1 MSDHL
6 GERLTLLV
14 DGRLDHAERERV
26 LAHLA
31 HCGSCRHEV
40 DAHRRL
46 KATLTALRAAPPQP
60 GPDLTARLLAVASQE
75 RVALPLSP
83 AVPPSTPRRSRRP
96 RGAVRPLGRA
106 GALRPRRA
114 ATAGVLLAVGLA
126 GALALGAPGSS
137 GPAAPFDPA
146 SPALVADHVSTSSG
160 VPLSEP
166 VSATVIPAGAA
177 GPGR

>member
-1 MSDHL
+1 MNDHL

-31 HCGSCRHEV
+31 HCGPCRHEV

-46 KATLTALRAAPPQP
+46 KVTLAALREAPPQP
-60 GPDLTARLLAVASQE
+60 APDLTARLLAVASIE
-75 RVALPLSP
+75 RAGPP
-83 AVPPSTPRRSRRP
+83 AAPPATPRRSRRP
-96 RGAVRPLGRA
+96 RGAARPLGRA
-106 GALRPRRA
+106 STLRPRRA
-114 ATAGVLLAVGLA
+114 TTAGVLLAVGLA
-126 GALALGAPGSS
+126 GALALGSPASS
-137 GPAAPFDPA
+137 GPAASVDPA

-166 VSATVIPAGAA
+166 AFATVVPVGSAGA
-177 GPGR
+177 GR

>member
-6 GERLTLLV
+6 GEGLTLLV

-31 HCGSCRHEV
+31 HCGPCRREV

-46 KATLTALRAAPPQP
+46 RATLTALREAPPRP
-60 GPDLTARLLAVASQE
+60 GADLTARLLAVAAAE
-75 RVALPLSP
+75 RSAP
-83 AVPPSTPRRSRRP
+83 AAPPVTPRRVVRP
-96 RGAVRPLGRA
+96 RGAARPPGRA
-106 GALRPRRA
+106 AALRSRRA
-114 ATAGVLLAVGLA
+114 GTAGVLLVVGLV
-126 GALALGAPGSS
+126 GALALGSPASS
-137 GPAAPFDPA
+137 GPAAPVDPA

-166 VSATVIPAGAA
+166 AATIVPVGAA

>member
-6 GERLTLLV
+6 GERLTALV
-14 DGRLDHAERERV
+14 DGALDHAERERV

-31 HCGSCRHEV
+31 HCSPCRGEV

-46 KATLTALRAAPPQP
+46 KSALGGLRETAPLPS
-60 GPDLTARLLAVASQE
+60 PDLTARLLAVAAA
-75 RVALPLSP
+75 RARRAGRP
-83 AVPPSTPRRSRRP
+83 ARHPPPGARSARRPPS
-96 RGAVRPLGRA
+96 
-106 GALRPRRA
+106 PRRA
-114 ATAGVLLAVGLA
+114 PPACAPRRTTTAGVLLVAGLV
-126 GALALGAPGSS
+126 GALALGAPASS
-137 GPAAPFDPA
+137 GPAAPVDPA

-166 VSATVIPAGAA
+166 AVAGVVDAGLA